1 MRRFRFGD
9 FFSRMWVE
17 KARRPRSLPLAVL
30 RKRFLAPEW
39 VFIFGI
45 GMRIEADGRRR
56 AAEPRDDAGTLPPM
70 RIVYVVGTRP
80 NFVKT
85 APVIGALRKR
95 LPHGRHA
102 VVHTGQHYDRLM
114 SAIFLEELGVP
125 APDHMLEVG
134 SGSHAEQTARTMER
148 LEPVLAEE
156 RPDLVMV
163 PGDVNST
170 LAAALTAVKMGIPV
184 AHIESGLRSF
194 DRTMPEEVN
203 RIVADEFSKYLF
215 LHSEEAIENLRAEG
229 IAEDRMHFVGNTM
242 IDTLVA
248 LEKRFR
254 AAEAAAKLGL
264 DAGGYLLV
272 TLHRPA
278 LVDGELLAETVQRLA
293 SLAREMPVVF
303 PVHPR
308 TRKQMEAVEAE
319 HPGLLLSEPL
329 GYVDFLSLL
338 ADAGAVLTDSGG
350 IQEETTYLGIPC
362 FTLRDNTER
371 PVTIRAGTNTL
382 LGLDP
387 AAIATIPEAL
397 AERPPQRPEPPP
409 LWDGKAAKRIA
420 DAVVGA

>member
-1 MRRFRFGD
+1 
-9 FFSRMWVE
+9 
-17 KARRPRSLPLAVL
+17 
-30 RKRFLAPEW
+30 
-39 VFIFGI
+39 
-45 GMRIEADGRRR
+45 
-56 AAEPRDDAGTLPPM
+56 M
-70 RIVYVVGTRP
+70 RIVYVIGTRP

-85 APVIGALRKR
+85 APVIAALRDR
-95 LPHGRHA
+95 LPDGAHTI
-102 VVHTGQHYDRLM
+102 VHTGQHYDRLM
-114 SAIFLEELGVP
+114 SEVFLEELGVP

-134 SGSHAEQTARTMER
+134 SGSHARQTARVMER
-148 LEPVLAEE
+148 LEPVLLAEQ
-156 RPDLVMV
+156 PDLVMV

-170 LAAALTAVKMGIPV
+170 LAAVLTATKMGIPV

-203 RIVADEFSKYLF
+203 RIVADEFSEYLF
-215 LHSEEAIENLRAEG
+215 LHSDEAIENLRAEG
-229 IAEDRMHFVGNTM
+229 IAARRMHFVGNTM

-248 LEKRFR
+248 LEDRFR
-254 AAEAAAKLGL
+254 ATGTAARLGV
-264 DAGGYLLV
+264 DPGGFALV

-278 LVDGELLAETVQRLA
+278 LVDGPLLPETVARLSA
-293 SLAREMPVVF
+293 LAQEMPVVF

-308 TRKQMEAVEAE
+308 TRKMMEAISSD

-329 GYVDFLSLL
+329 GYLDFLSLL

-387 AAIATIPEAL
+387 AAIAGIPAAL
-397 AERPPQRPEPPP
+397 AERPSKRPEPPP
-409 LWDGKAAKRIA
+409 LWDGHAAERIA
-420 DAVVGA
+420 GVVAES